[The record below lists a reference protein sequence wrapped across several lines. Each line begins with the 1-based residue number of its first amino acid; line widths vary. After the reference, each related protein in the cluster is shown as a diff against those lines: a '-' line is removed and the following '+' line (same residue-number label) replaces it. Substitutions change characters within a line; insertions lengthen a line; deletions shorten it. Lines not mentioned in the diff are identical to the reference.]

1 VLIHYFC
8 ILPGFLNVGDDE
20 IIDDDDEDFQPSA
33 EGTHLEN
40 SGWSSRTR
48 FVYARVY
55 QLE

>member
-1 VLIHYFC
+1 VVIHYLC

-20 IIDDDDEDFQPSA
+20 VIDDDEDDDFQSCA

-48 FVYARVY
+48 FVCARV
-55 QLE
+55 